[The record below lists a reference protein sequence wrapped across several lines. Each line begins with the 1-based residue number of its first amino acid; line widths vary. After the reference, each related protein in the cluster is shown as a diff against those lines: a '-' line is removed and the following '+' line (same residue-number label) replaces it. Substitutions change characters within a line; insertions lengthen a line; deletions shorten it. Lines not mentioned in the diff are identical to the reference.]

1 MKRSYAVFLLL
12 ILVILT
18 GCTTWRNIHC
28 ASTSRF
34 WLDCH
39 YEDMPTKTD
48 TERGR

>member
-1 MKRSYAVFLLL
+1 MKRYAVFLLL
-12 ILVILT
+12 AMAAN
-18 GCTTWRNIHC
+18 GCATWRNIHC

-39 YEDMPTKTD
+39 YEDMPSND